1 MIITNAFPIE
11 STPNTMKTF
20 QEYHPT
26 SEVIY
31 HPALGAF
38 SVIQNPQGHKLLKK
52 NLSTHEIPHF
62 DLSKYDRYLNIEYP
76 RILEFKGMIPNH
88 ESGYSVFCEYFNGTL
103 KEEIEQRF
111 LTKKPYTEL
120 EILSILQNVS
130 SSLSYLQSIKIYH
143 GGIKSSSIVNNNG
156 DYKVLNPALFKAST
170 QEHTKFIPNLPNSKT
185 RIITPEIRNAFY
197 REALDSVHETY
208 KDDVYGLGLI
218 ALDLMTLQVDPS
230 IPVEKRLERS
240 NFAYS
245 NTLVRFV
252 KKMLENVLTLRLD
265 PVSCN
270 SYIEQIHLQHG
281 LVSFRRFT
289 RGFAS
294 DQSQLLE
301 RSMPPVRTPVQKDRE
316 RAAESVTPT
325 YRRKP
330 ANFSL
335 VISDISPIQ
344 SQYTHTPPQIQEKIT
359 IQSLKDESITSNPL
373 RQSEP
378 VMRLRET
385 IVYKKVDRPLDES
398 SSVGKSSIST
408 EINTQRSSKV
418 ESFVRGS
425 TWSLFETP
433 RVSVALR
440 YPNVHDKSP
449 LFESKLTSNFS
460 RVISDKE
467 NHNTSNLQSPEIPK
481 HTIRVTSQVPL
492 DADMKKIDNQKVQ
505 ISTRIC
511 PKFFDDVK
519 TPKNATPTHVI
530 QEVSSEL
537 ASVGLKE
544 AVSFY
549 VDESATTPLRDKSN
563 DEILSSTRL
572 SNRNEL
578 DFEFKRN
585 ANPNHSVVVESIL
598 EERTSFESQKHY
610 QRPVETVTVRTFY
623 SNPQPHIDSAISLYN
638 SSLRTS
644 YVSDMKSQSTMTKTV
659 TEKLSDG
666 SLYEGEMFGYMK
678 QGRGKL
684 TYPDGKYYDGE
695 WKVGRINGQGT
706 LYNRDGSVIYEG
718 QWKNEK
724 YHGKGVLYNPHQ
736 RLYFDEPSSQLLKL
750 SKRRDQAWAKY
761 EGNFQDGMWE
771 GSGDLSFKNGDR
783 YIGDFKKDK
792 IEGRGIFVGI
802 SGKIVEGAWKDYC
815 LVESLY

>member
-1 MIITNAFPIE
+1 MR
-11 STPNTMKTF
+11 TF

-26 SEVIY
+26 SQVIY

-38 SVIQNPQGHKLLKK
+38 SAIQNPQGHKLLKK
-52 NLSTHEIPHF
+52 NISAHEVPHF
-62 DLSKYDRYLNIEYP
+62 DLSEYDRYLNIEYP
-76 RILEFKGMIPNH
+76 RILEFKGMIPNN

-120 EILSILQNVS
+120 EILSILQNIS

-156 DYKVLNPALFKAST
+156 DYKVLNPALFKPST
-170 QEHTKFIPNLPNSKT
+170 QEHIKFVPNLPNPKT
-185 RIITPEIRNAFY
+185 KIITPEIRNAFY
-197 REALDSVHETY
+197 RQALDPVHENY

-252 KKMLENVLTLRLD
+252 KKMLENVLALRLD

-281 LVSFRRFT
+281 LVSFRRFS
-289 RGFAS
+289 RAFGN

-301 RSMPPVRTPVQKDRE
+301 RSMPPVRTPAQKDRE

-330 ANFSL
+330 TNFSL
-335 VISDISPIQ
+335 VINDISPVQ
-344 SQYTHTPPQIQEKIT
+344 SQYTHTPPQIQ
-359 IQSLKDESITSNPL
+359 SLRDESIANISL

-408 EINTQRSSKV
+408 EIHTRRNSKM
-418 ESFVRGS
+418 ESFIGGS
-425 TWSLFETP
+425 TLSLFETP

-440 YPNVHDKSP
+440 YPNLQNSKST
-449 LFESKLTSNFS
+449 LFESKLISSYS
-460 RVISDKE
+460 RAINDKE
-467 NHNTSNLQSPEIPK
+467 NNNTSNLQSPEIPK
-481 HTIRVTSQVPL
+481 HTIRVTSQLPL
-492 DADMKKIDNQKVQ
+492 DADMKKIDHQKVQ

-511 PKFFDDVK
+511 PKFFENVT
-519 TPKNATPTHVI
+519 TPKNTTPTHVI

-572 SNRNEL
+572 DLGLRI
-578 DFEFKRN
+578 N
-585 ANPNHSVVVESIL
+585 ANPNHSVVVEPIL
-598 EERTSFESQKHY
+598 EERSSFGSQK
-610 QRPVETVTVRTFY
+610 PVETVTVRTFY
-623 SNPQPHIDSAISLYN
+623 SNPQPHIDSAMSLYS

-659 TEKLSDG
+659 TEKLTDG
-666 SLYEGEMFGYMK
+666 SVYEGEMFGYMK

-684 TYPDGKYYDGE
+684 TYPDGKYYEGE

-724 YHGKGVLYNPHQ
+724 YHGKGVLYNHHQ
-736 RLYFDEPSSQLLKL
+736 KLYFDETSSQVLRL
-750 SKRRDQAWAKY
+750 SKRIDQAWAKY

-771 GSGDLSFKNGDR
+771 GSGDLSYKNGDR
-783 YIGDFKKDK
+783 YIGDFKKDE
-792 IEGRGIFVGI
+792 IQGRGIFVGI
-802 SGKIVEGAWKDYC
+802 SGKIVEGAWKDHC
-815 LVESLY
+815 LVESFY